1 MNKKL
6 FSFLLLT
13 VATGSIATQIYAQ
26 PKLNKNNVK
35 EVVAAMTLDEKAHLV
50 VGMGMRFGPP
60 AAKKDSSKAPA
71 TTTSQGPVI
80 GTTEDKVPG
89 AAGTTY
95 AVPRLGIPSIVVADG
110 PAGIRINPI
119 RNHDSSKTYYA
130 TAWPVATLLA
140 SSWDTALVKKVGTA
154 FGNEVKEYGVDIILA
169 PALNIH
175 RNPLGGRNFEYYSE
189 DPLVA
194 GSMTSAIVN
203 GIESNGVG
211 TSIKHFAANNQE
223 TNRNTVNTI
232 VSERALR
239 EIYLKGFEIAVKN
252 AQPWTVMSSYNK
264 INGTYTSEERDL
276 LTTILRGEWGFKGFV
291 MTDWFGGKDPV
302 AQMKAGNDLL
312 MPGTPAQVKAI
323 TDAVNSGALSM
334 QQLDE
339 NVSRILNVILLSPS
353 FNGFKYS
360 DKPDLTQHAA
370 VSRTAASEGMVL
382 LKNKDNALP
391 LTEVK
396 KIAAFGNTSYDII
409 AGGTGSG
416 DVNKAYTV
424 SLLQGLSNAGFTV
437 DADVQSAYTAYLADQ
452 KLQHPKKSMM
462 EEFMHPTPPI
472 AELAVDN
479 NLINKEATSAD
490 AAVITIGRNAGE
502 GRDRKLENDFYL
514 SDTEKTV
521 IKNVADAF
529 HAQHKKVVVVL
540 NIGGVIETASWRDN
554 VDAILLAWQP
564 GLEAGNA
571 IADILN
577 GKVNPSG
584 KLATTFPMDYP
595 DVPSAKSF
603 PGKEHPEQA
612 QGGTGGF
619 MRGVPADVTYEEGVY
634 VGYRYYSTFNVKPAY
649 EFGYG
654 LSYTDFSYSNL
665 KLSSTN
671 FNKSINVTFTV
682 TNNGK
687 VAGKEVVQLYL
698 SAPAQKM
705 DKPAEE
711 LKAFAKTNLLQPG
724 QSQTISF
731 TLRAA
736 DLASF
741 DTQSSSWIAEAG
753 KYSVKV
759 GSSSTKIR
767 FSSTFNL
774 PKELVVEKVN
784 KVLAPQESI
793 NETKPVASNNSTSY
807 IDELNGFIAIGM

>member
-1 MNKKL
+1 
-6 FSFLLLT
+6 
-13 VATGSIATQIYAQ
+13 
-26 PKLNKNNVK
+26 
-35 EVVAAMTLDEKAHLV
+35 
-50 VGMGMRFGPP
+50 
-60 AAKKDSSKAPA
+60 
-71 TTTSQGPVI
+71 
-80 GTTEDKVPG
+80 
-89 AAGTTY
+89 
-95 AVPRLGIPSIVVADG
+95 
-110 PAGIRINPI
+110 
-119 RNHDSSKTYYA
+119 
-130 TAWPVATLLA
+130 
-140 SSWDTALVKKVGTA
+140 
-154 FGNEVKEYGVDIILA
+154 
-169 PALNIH
+169 
-175 RNPLGGRNFEYYSE
+175 
-189 DPLVA
+189 
-194 GSMTSAIVN
+194 
-203 GIESNGVG
+203 
-211 TSIKHFAANNQE
+211 
-223 TNRNTVNTI
+223 
-232 VSERALR
+232 
-239 EIYLKGFEIAVKN
+239 LKGFEIAVKN

-687 VAGKEVVQLYL
+687 VAGKEVAQLYL

-767 FSSTFNL
+767 FSSTFSL
-774 PKELVVEKVN
+774 PKEVVVEKVN
-784 KVLAPQESI
+784 KVLAPKESI
-793 NETKPVASNNSTSY
+793 NEAKPVASNNSTSY